1 MALLIKELLLA
12 TPITKWQIRLSLERE
27 QTLVLPLDGYITQFI
42 TNAGNPAL
50 LNIPAGNWNFEM
62 YFSASSGGGS
72 PSFYVE
78 LYKYNGTAFTLIAS
92 SSASPEVIT
101 GGTAI
106 DIYTTA
112 LAVPATSLTL
122 TDRLAVRIYV
132 THSGRT
138 ITLHTENSH
147 LCQVITTFT
156 TGITALNSLT
166 AQVQYLTTGTSGTD
180 FNISSLTDT
189 HTFNLPVASA
199 TNTGKLSS
207 TDWSTFNNKVGG
219 SGIAN
224 YIPKWTASGT
234 IDTSQIYQNSGELAL
249 ALLPQHPSYK

>member
-1 MALLIKELLLA
+1 
-12 TPITKWQIRLSLERE
+12 
-27 QTLVLPLDGYITQFI
+27 
-42 TNAGNPAL
+42 
-50 LNIPAGNWNFEM
+50 
-62 YFSASSGGGS
+62 
-72 PSFYVE
+72 VE

-122 TDRLAVRIYV
+122 TDRLAIRIYV

-207 TDWSTFNNKVGG
+207 TDWSTFNNKVGEVVLL
-219 SGIAN
+219 
-224 YIPKWTASGT
+224 T
-234 IDTSQIYQNSGELAL
+234 IFLNGQHQERLIRHRFIKTRGELAL
-249 ALLPQHPSYK
+249 VLLPQHPSYK